1 MGSPLGI
8 LQQFTRVGSSWLLNL
23 SRFQTYLF
31 PIDGAEIVRR
41 QVEETRTA
49 LPTLALFQFCATLA
63 MGKILVAAVPPAM
76 LLAWVL
82 ANMCLTV
89 VLGSLYFNLE
99 HVGVNF
105 AKARRILKLAPLL
118 TATLGILWACEPLVF
133 AHYLSLQT
141 NLVVYPFVMV
151 VVSVVLL
158 CAVRLP
164 TSAMLF
170 AALVLGAI
178 VISMAR
184 LVDGAPFEFAIF
196 GLLLV
201 GTTCGVVLAL
211 HRNFIQQ
218 CGFDENRTRDAE
230 VIKLLLNEFE
240 TGVGDWLWET
250 DKDGKLVYASA
261 RLSQILNIPLEILRG
276 QSLSSILH
284 LPAECNF
291 DEALLLGQPI
301 LNFETRS
308 EFDGKVWHWE
318 ISAKALFDG
327 QEFMG
332 FRGVG
337 RDVTLHKLQ
346 TLQIQH
352 AREEAERANTAKSQF
367 LAVISH
373 ELRTPINAIVGFSE
387 VLSAGQGE
395 SLPMAARRE
404 YLGTILESAKHLQ
417 GLINDVLDATR
428 MERGAIHLDEQF
440 NDAAELIE
448 VVVKILRDQAIG
460 SNVSLIAHVM
470 EDVQVM
476 SDLTRL
482 KQVIINLI
490 TNAIKFSPAGG
501 IVNIDMTRAS
511 NGDLIVS
518 VRDAGIG
525 ISKEDA
531 ERVFEPF
538 VQVENGMTRRFGGIG
553 LGLAI
558 ARKIAR
564 IHGGDLTLNGEL
576 GVGTD
581 ARLLLPASRI
591 SWSKAKKQGSA
602 QVVAA

>member
-1 MGSPLGI
+1 
-8 LQQFTRVGSSWLLNL
+8 
-23 SRFQTYLF
+23 
-31 PIDGAEIVRR
+31 
-41 QVEETRTA
+41 
-49 LPTLALFQFCATLA
+49 
-63 MGKILVAAVPPAM
+63 MGKILVAAVPSIM
-76 LLAWVL
+76 LLAWIF
-82 ANMCLTV
+82 ANICLTL
-89 VLGSLYFNLE
+89 VLGSLFFSLE
-99 HVGVNF
+99 NVNADF
-105 AKARRILKLAPLL
+105 GKAKRILKLAPLL
-118 TATLGILWACEPLVF
+118 TGTLGILWAVEPLVF
-133 AHYLSLQT
+133 AQYLSLQT
-141 NLVVYPFVMV
+141 NLIVYPFIMV

-158 CAVRLP
+158 CAIRLP
-164 TSAMLF
+164 TSALIF
-170 AALVLGAI
+170 AAIVLSAI
-178 VISMAR
+178 VVSMTR
-184 LVDGAPFEFAIF
+184 LVGGAPFEFTIF

-201 GTTCGVVLAL
+201 GTTSVVVMAL
-211 HRNFIQQ
+211 HHNFIRQSAL
-218 CGFDENRTRDAE
+218 DENRVRDAE

-240 TGVGDWLWET
+240 TGIGDWLWET
-250 DKDGKLVYASA
+250 DKDAKLVYASA
-261 RLSQILNIPLEILRG
+261 RLSQILDVPLEILRG
-276 QSLSSILH
+276 QLLATVLR
-284 LPAECNF
+284 LPADCNLN
-291 DEALLLGQPI
+291 ERLTQGQPI
-301 LNFETRS
+301 LTFETQS
-308 EFDGKVWHWE
+308 EIKGKIWHWE

-327 QEFMG
+327 RDFLG

-337 RDVTLHKLQ
+337 RDVTLHKEQ
-346 TLQIQH
+346 TLQIQT
-352 AREEAERANTAKSQF
+352 AKDEAEKANNAKSQF
-367 LAVISH
+367 LAIISH

-395 SLPMAARRE
+395 SLPMSARRE

-448 VVVKILRDQAIG
+448 VAVKILRDQAIG
-460 SNVSLIAHVM
+460 NNVSLIANVM

-501 IVNIDMTRAS
+501 IVNINMQRLR
-511 NGDLIVS
+511 NGDLIIS

-564 IHGGDLTLNGEL
+564 IHGGDLTLDGEL

-581 ARLLLPASRI
+581 ARLVLPASRI
-591 SWSKAKKQGSA
+591 NWPKAKKQQASH
-602 QVVAA
+602 VVAA

>member
-1 MGSPLGI
+1 MGWPLAI
-8 LQQFTRVGSSWLLNL
+8 LQQFTRVGSSRLPDL
-23 SRFQTYLF
+23 SRIQTYLF
-31 PIDGAEIVRR
+31 PFGGAETARR

-63 MGKILVAAVPPAM
+63 MGKILVAAVPPIM
-76 LLAWVL
+76 LLAWIV
-82 ANMCLTV
+82 ANICLTF
-89 VLGSLYFNLE
+89 VLGRLFFSLEN
-99 HVGVNF
+99 VGADYSK
-105 AKARRILKLAPLL
+105 AKRILKLAPLL
-118 TATLGILWACEPLVF
+118 TGTLGILWAVEPLVF
-133 AHYLSLQT
+133 AQYLSLQT
-141 NLVVYPFVMV
+141 NLIIYPFVMV

-158 CAVRLP
+158 CAIRLP
-164 TSAMLF
+164 TSALLF
-170 AALVLGAI
+170 AALVLSAI
-178 VISMAR
+178 VISMTR
-184 LVDGAPFEFAIF
+184 LVGGAPFEFTVF

-201 GTTCGVVLAL
+201 GTTCVVVLAL
-211 HRNFIQQ
+211 HRNFVRQ
-218 CGFDENRTRDAE
+218 CALDENRVRDAE

-240 TGVGDWLWET
+240 SGVGDWLWET
-250 DKDGKLVYASA
+250 DKDAKLVYASA
-261 RLSQILNIPLEILRG
+261 RLSQILDVPLEMLRG
-276 QSLSSILH
+276 QALTSVLRV
-284 LPAECNF
+284 PENCNLN
-291 DEALLLGQPI
+291 ERLTQGQPI
-301 LNFETRS
+301 LTFETHS
-308 EFDGKVWHWE
+308 ELNGKVWHWE

-327 QEFMG
+327 RDFLG

-337 RDVTLHKLQ
+337 RDVTLHKEQ
-346 TLQIQH
+346 TLQIQN
-352 AREEAERANTAKSQF
+352 AKDEAEKANTAKSQF

-387 VLSAGQGE
+387 VLSAGHGE
-395 SLPMAARRE
+395 NLPMSARRE

-448 VVVKILRDQAIG
+448 VAVKILRDQAIG
-460 SNVSLIAHVM
+460 NNVSLVANVM

-501 IVNIDMTRAS
+501 IVNINMQRMPK
-511 NGDLIVS
+511 GDLIIS

-564 IHGGDLTLNGEL
+564 IHGGDLTLDGQL
-576 GVGTD
+576 GLGTD
-581 ARLLLPASRI
+581 ARLVLPASRI
-591 SWSKAKKQGSA
+591 NWPKAKKQQSSH
-602 QVVAA
+602 VVAA